1 MKSLFLLFL
10 MIISPYV
17 FGENFPTSY
26 ISPSNIQWNKSAL
39 PKDIET
45 SKDLKKWYEAVGQEA
60 VSRWSYASLIT
71 DKNEQVILQGTS
83 PSAGGNSFLIL
94 TKQNG
99 VWKKLI
105 DIHGG
110 FIVYPIPSNKA
121 TLVIYHKSGSEY
133 HRTQY
138 QLNNGSFKKI
148 SSNEIP
154 LELTRLNNSPIDFY
168 KFFWFL
174 NRGTNE

>member
-1 MKSLFLLFL
+1 MA
-10 MIISPYV
+10 IATYV
-17 FGENFPTSY
+17 HGESFPTNY

-45 SKDLKKWYEAVGQEA
+45 SKDLKKWYEAVGQ
-60 VSRWSYASLIT
+60 VSISRWSYASLIT
-71 DKNEQVILQGTS
+71 DKNEQVILQGS
-83 PSAGGNSFLIL
+83 GPSVGGNNFLVL

-110 FIVYPIPSNKA
+110 FIFYQIPSNSV
-121 TLVIYHKSGSEY
+121 TLVVYQKSGAEY
-133 HRTQY
+133 YRIQY
-138 QLNNGSFKKI
+138 QLKNGLFKKI
-148 SSNEIP
+148 LSNEVPI
-154 LELTRLNNSPIDFY
+154 ELTRLDNSPINFY

-174 NRGTNE
+174 NMGTNE